1 MCLKFLRD
9 LFNSFP
15 TTIPLFILRIPHPT
29 YIFKTSLA
37 FPREPQK
44 ALLVA
49 WQLELGINH

>member
-1 MCLKFLRD
+1 MCLRFLRD
-9 LFNSFP
+9 LLNSFP

-37 FPREPQK
+37 SPKELQK
-44 ALLVA
+44 TLLVA